1 MTSKTE
7 IMLYLLAMLLVVI
20 GGLNWG
26 SIGIFGK
33 NLVEELNKLTFKNEW
48 FSRSVYII
56 VAIAALYLLFK
67 KHSFAPFKGPTVM
80 PVDNMQFNRTYSD
93 MSVRVDAPNA
103 IGVVYWASHPTSVI
117 GIAGEKNIM
126 DSYDDYLSS
135 GYVPIDSDGKAT
147 LFFQCSKSGGL
158 NPPKKHI
165 HYRLIYAHGENGGL
179 NISEIRT
186 VNVNCQLESE

>member
-7 IMLYLLAMLLVVI
+7 IRLYLLAMLLVVV

-33 NLVEELNKLTFKNEW
+33 NLVEELNKLTLKNEW

-103 IGVVYWASHPTSVI
+103 TGVVYWASQPRNN
-117 GIAGEKNIM
+117 NIM

-165 HYRLIYAHGENGGL
+165 HYRLVYAHGENDGL